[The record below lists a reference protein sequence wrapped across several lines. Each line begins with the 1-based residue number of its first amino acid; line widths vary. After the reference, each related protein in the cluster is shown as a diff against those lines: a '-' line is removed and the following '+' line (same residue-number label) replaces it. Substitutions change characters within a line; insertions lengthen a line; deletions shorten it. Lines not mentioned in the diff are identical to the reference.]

1 MGTLANG
8 EVVAPFANAAMRL
21 LREDWK
27 GKYGSK
33 MLAEELFPILQ
44 TGIPNPD
51 QNFQNFITINAG
63 DTGSFAQLIDKFGNK
78 LFEITAADGLKPVEP
93 PGYPPPKLKPRI
105 EWAPKTITA
114 GSAIG
119 AGELDAVATDPETG
133 ATIAGSYVYT
143 PPSGTVFASAGTA
156 TLYVDFT
163 PTDGVKYRRSK
174 GSTVLTI
181 TGGGG
186 GGFTFIDK
194 FSVTG
199 SADAY
204 DPDIGAG
211 SSILLDTPV
220 VAGQLLIYA
229 FVAVNCSLLTGPTD
243 NLGNTYTLLE
253 SLGSSPKI
261 KVWSCVSVGSGD
273 IDLRITF
280 EPDSDPPFSYG
291 VALLRYSGSHATPI
305 DSHVSG
311 TAWTTPSIPVS
322 NPGSLVIGVFSSQ
335 SSGGFTPTAGQ
346 NLRCNNVDADPQP
359 SIYVVDKLSVN
370 AATTMGG
377 TPAVGAS
384 VVTVGASFKKA

>member
-105 EWAPKTITA
+105 EWAAKTIA
-114 GSAIG
+114 VGSALSG
-119 AGELDAVATDPETG
+119 TELDAVATDPETG

-143 PPSGTVFASAGTA
+143 PPSGTVMTPAGTR

-163 PTDGVKYRRSK
+163 PTNVVKYRRAK

-181 TGGGG
+181 TGSPTGIA
-186 GGFTFIDK
+186 FIQIKYAVNSISASGAFPSDVTVGDLLVVGSSTYSNA
-194 FSVTG
+194 FGLTVTVTDSQGSYTQIGSYESVTEPDLSNELRCGLWYRIATSTGPNTVTVTSSGGVVQFVATEYAGVTSAPLDG
-199 SADAY
+199 SASDSGVS
-204 DPDIGAG
+204 GATADSG
-211 SSILLDTPV
+211 S
-220 VAGQLLIYA
+220 
-229 FVAVNCSLLTGPTD
+229 VAVNFAGDLVVGYAFEIGGAGIS
-243 NLGNTYTLLE
+243 
-253 SLGSSPKI
+253 
-261 KVWSCVSVGSGD
+261 GSG
-273 IDLRITF
+273 
-280 EPDSDPPFSYG
+280 
-291 VALLRYSGSHATPI
+291 A
-305 DSHVSG
+305 
-311 TAWTTPSIPVS
+311 
-322 NPGSLVIGVFSSQ
+322 
-335 SSGGFTPTAGQ
+335 GFT
-346 NLRCNNVDADPQP
+346 NRDPAFTFGDL
-359 SIYVVDKLSVN
+359 YWEDKIASVN
-370 AATTMGG
+370 TNANWTGTTVAIWVAM
-377 TPAVGAS
+377 
-384 VVTVGASFKKA
+384 GASFKKA